1 MSRQPK
7 WKSFSK
13 EQLDQFIK
21 ESKSYAAL
29 AEKCGYKKSHGSYLD
44 AMKEMVAYYHFD
56 VSHFTGQGWNKGN
69 FDYIRF
75 RKGKAIC
82 PAHMRDALIALR
94 GHKCECCG
102 LSEWMGKPITLEVH
116 HIDGDSLNNELS
128 NLQLLCPN
136 CHSYTDNWRG
146 KNIQKSKVE
155 PKSEEEFKEA
165 LETTPNIRQALLKL
179 GLAPKGG
186 NYARANEVI
195 AKYHIVQNK

>member
-1 MSRQPK
+1 
-7 WKSFSK
+7 
-13 EQLDQFIK
+13 
-21 ESKSYAAL
+21 
-29 AEKCGYKKSHGSYLD
+29 
-44 AMKEMVAYYHFD
+44 
-56 VSHFTGQGWNKGN
+56 
-69 FDYIRF
+69 
-75 RKGKAIC
+75 
-82 PAHMRDALIALR
+82 MRDALVALR

-116 HIDGDSLNNELS
+116 HTDGDSLNNELS

-136 CHSYTDNWRG
+136 CHSYTNNWRG